1 MPMRSGGT
9 EIIMKK
15 RISFILIAVMLLPAF
30 CIMKAGATVTASDE
44 VACRLE
50 RLKNLY
56 PTGTAQ
62 EEFYNDFIYDWET
75 DTMSLGYKDLS
86 GWGSW
91 ECMAWGCKVYDTL
104 WGQSISTGQTLTDVS
119 YICIGDY
126 VRFNS
131 TAQYDHSIVITDIDG
146 NKLYYT
152 DCNGSGYSGKIKW
165 DRTITK
171 SDLQTKVNKKLVM
184 SSGYGY
190 IRHQSGNEYKSFNV
204 SELFNISFDAN
215 GGELDKSS
223 KYQFCAD
230 AVNEGRGEDMIIVY
244 TGIESTR
251 TNEYGI
257 EYTVDKYGKVTDKIY
272 GEGNARVP
280 DGGFV
285 ISGHGQ
291 AIYRLSGNIEVGD
304 YVCYN
309 KINMN
314 ITVYEPEQGSA
325 TVKRCADGEKY
336 SDLPTPT
343 RSGYIF
349 KGWFTDKENGDL
361 ITEDSVFCNKAD
373 QTLYAHWEMPC
384 ISAKLSVSGT
394 AYTVTSEAV
403 NIDTPCVIIISAYKG
418 DRLVAYKAE
427 EYNPGNEII
436 SKLEGDFD
444 EIKIMA
450 FENADSLK
458 PVCKAASVNT
468 MTII

>member
-1 MPMRSGGT
+1 
-9 EIIMKK
+9 MKK

-230 AVNEGRGEDMIIVY
+230 AVNEGRGEDMIIIY
-244 TGIESTR
+244 TDAEETYILVGAFYRDAADGVPLSVEGSKETVCQAFTYRCPHLAAHVKVGIQFVGLAIADVLASIYQLGQTCQLGFVLDGDGGAADRRELRGIVALVGPVGKAVSGGDDGVRR
-251 TNEYGI
+251 TLREVVVALLVRRQFGLA
-257 EYTVDKYGKVTDKIY
+257 VKDFHV
-272 GEGNARVP
+272 VP
-280 DGGFV
+280 DFRIRHVELHIAVRDGV
-285 ISGHGQ
+285 V
-291 AIYRLSGNIEVGD
+291 LSVDEVGIV
-304 YVCYN
+304 VC
-309 KINMN
+309 
-314 ITVYEPEQGSA
+314 
-325 TVKRCADGEKY
+325 
-336 SDLPTPT
+336 
-343 RSGYIF
+343 
-349 KGWFTDKENGDL
+349 
-361 ITEDSVFCNKAD
+361 
-373 QTLYAHWEMPC
+373 
-384 ISAKLSVSGT
+384 
-394 AYTVTSEAV
+394 
-403 NIDTPCVIIISAYKG
+403 
-418 DRLVAYKAE
+418 
-427 EYNPGNEII
+427 
-436 SKLEGDFD
+436 
-444 EIKIMA
+444 
-450 FENADSLK
+450 
-458 PVCKAASVNT
+458 
-468 MTII
+468 